1 MVFIDSFNGENRYLS
16 NFADIPVT
24 FNEITYNN
32 SEAAFQA
39 QKCAN
44 PEEIKLFIGKNPSE
58 AKRLGRKVK
67 IRKDWEEVKF
77 DLMHQIVYA
86 KFSQNPIYRDKLLRT
101 GDATLIEGNWWH
113 DNIWGDCKCPK
124 CCSHKGQN
132 ALGKILMQ
140 VRTEL
145 SNT

>member
-1 MVFIDSFNGENRYLS
+1 MAIIDSFNGENRYLS
-16 NFADIPVT
+16 NFANIPVV
-24 FNEITYNN
+24 FNGIKYDN

-39 QKCAN
+39 QKCDNAN
-44 PEEIKLFIGKNPSE
+44 EMMLFVGKNPSE

-101 GDATLIEGNWWH
+101 GDATLVEGNWWH
-113 DNIWGDCKCPK
+113 DNIWGDCKCSK
-124 CCSHKGQN
+124 CCSHQGQN
-132 ALGKILMQ
+132 SLGKILMQ

-145 SNT
+145 YNT

>member
-1 MVFIDSFNGENRYLS
+1 MAIIDSFSGENRYLS
-16 NFADIPVT
+16 NFANIPVV
-24 FNEITYNN
+24 FNGIKYDN

-39 QKCAN
+39 QKCDNAN
-44 PEEIKLFIGKNPSE
+44 EMMLFVGKNPSE
-58 AKRLGRKVK
+58 AKHLGREVK
-67 IRKDWEEVKF
+67 IRKDWEEIKF

-86 KFSQNPIYRDKLLRT
+86 KFNQNSIYQNKLLRT

-124 CCSHKGQN
+124 CSAFKGKN
-132 ALGKILMQ
+132 WLGKILMQ

-145 SNT
+145 SSS